1 MPFIHCGECVGT
13 GRVPCAVCGGE
24 AYDVQLDI
32 PCPYCIDGTEACY
45 NCEGTGG
52 YGIEEPEDLE
62 D

>member
-1 MPFIHCGECVGT
+1 
-13 GRVPCAVCGGE
+13 VCGGE